1 MNNSDR
7 TEKKSQLRITKPS
20 EKVSTLM
27 MENKEKCGNI
37 QRTTGRG
44 MLAIKHVKETKT
56 SKEKMGDKVERI
68 PPEREFKKQNS
79 NNEKTGNSRDHF
91 QSPLPQNK
99 KSHKYTNI
107 QLRT

>member
-1 MNNSDR
+1 
-7 TEKKSQLRITKPS
+7 
-20 EKVSTLM
+20 
-27 MENKEKCGNI
+27 
-37 QRTTGRG
+37 
-44 MLAIKHVKETKT
+44 
-56 SKEKMGDKVERI
+56 MGDKVERI